1 MGEPV
6 NPPGPPP
13 PPAPLPPPAGGSTRT
28 PRRPS
33 AQATRRRILDA
44 ARGLF
49 VERGYVPT
57 TVEAIA
63 SQAGVAIPTVYLA
76 FGTKRALLTELLDI
90 AAVGDQE
97 PVAVL
102 ERPWVDELRHDPD
115 PQGQLRR
122 WVRGGRDIAVRVAPL
137 WEVARNAAPADP
149 DIAAQLHR
157 YKTLTLQAHRYFVT
171 VLAANGGLRDGLDP
185 QRAADIVFG
194 LLSHE
199 LYRLLVI
206 EQGWAPEDWEQWVAG
221 TLAAQLLPAY

>member
-1 MGEPV
+1 MSEPV
-6 NPPGPPP
+6 NPPGAPVPPS
-13 PPAPLPPPAGGSTRT
+13 PAASSART
-28 PRRPS
+28 PRRPK
-33 AQATRRRILDA
+33 AQATRRRIRDA
-44 ARGLF
+44 ARRLF
-49 VERGYVPT
+49 VELGYVAT
-57 TVEAIA
+57 TIEAIA
-63 SQAGVAIPTVYLA
+63 GEAGVAVPTVYLA
-76 FGTKRALLTELLDI
+76 FGTKRALLAELLDI
-90 AAVGDQE
+90 AAVGDEE

-122 WVRGGRDIAVRVAPL
+122 WVRGGRHIAARVAPL

-149 DIAAQLHR
+149 DIAAQVQH

-171 VLAANGGLRDGLDP
+171 VLAANGRLRDGLDP

-206 EQGWAPEDWEQWVAG
+206 EQGWAPEDWERWVAD
-221 TLAAQLLPAY
+221 TLAAQLLPAQ

>member
-1 MGEPV
+1 MSEPV
-6 NPPGPPP
+6 NRSGPPVPPPP
-13 PPAPLPPPAGGSTRT
+13 PPAGSSTRT
-28 PRRPS
+28 PRRPR
-33 AQATRRRILDA
+33 AQATRRRIRDA
-44 ARGLF
+44 ARRLF
-49 VERGYVPT
+49 VERGYVAT
-57 TVEAIA
+57 TIEAIA
-63 SQAGVAIPTVYLA
+63 GEAGVAVPTVYLA
-76 FGTKRALLTELLDI
+76 FGTKRALLAELLDI
-90 AAVGDQE
+90 AAVGDEE

-122 WVRGGRDIAVRVAPL
+122 WVRGSRDIAARVAPL

-149 DIAAQLHR
+149 DIAAQVHR

-171 VLAANGGLRDGLDP
+171 VLAASGGLRDGLDP

-206 EQGWAPEDWEQWVAG
+206 EQGWAPEDWEQWVAD
-221 TLAAQLLPAY
+221 TLAAQLLPAH